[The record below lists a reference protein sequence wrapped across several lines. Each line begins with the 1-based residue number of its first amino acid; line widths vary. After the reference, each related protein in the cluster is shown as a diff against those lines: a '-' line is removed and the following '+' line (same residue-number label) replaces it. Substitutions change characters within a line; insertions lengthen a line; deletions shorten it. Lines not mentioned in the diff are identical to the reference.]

1 MSPGSPDFSVALG
14 YGKSSSQALSAAYA
28 AAGWEHLVSLQ
39 PAPRDFA
46 ELSKTRRAAKMHM
59 DLRWAN
65 GGSLSPGTRRSFVLE
80 DSGHIYAG
88 P

>member
-14 YGKSSSQALSAAYA
+14 YGKSSSQALSASYA

-46 ELSKTRRAAKMHM
+46 ELSKIRLSLAVLAT
-59 DLRWAN
+59 
-65 GGSLSPGTRRSFVLE
+65 GGENAYGSALG
-80 DSGHIYAG
+80 
-88 P
+88 